1 MTQTKFAKLK
11 NPWTGEKPAPR
22 KITMIDPDDLEIC
35 DDPLPQG
42 RAMPEGKYSAKF
54 AALAYG
60 QCLKCPPGAA
70 PKIATALKK
79 WLDVNKKPGS
89 VRSAIRYS
97 DDGTGRVWLL
107 APVPKALKRAA

>member
-1 MTQTKFAKLK
+1 MTKTKFAKNT
-11 NPWTGEKPAPR
+11 NPWTGEKPAKKPMT
-22 KITMIDPDDLEIC
+22 IIDPEALEIC
-35 DDPLPQG
+35 DDPLPTA
-42 RAMPEGKYSAKF
+42 RSAPEGKYSAKF

-89 VRSAIRYS
+89 VRSTLRYA
-97 DDGTGRVWLL
+97 DDGTGRVWLI
-107 APVPKALKRAA
+107 APQQKALKMAA

>member
-1 MTQTKFAKLK
+1 MTKTKFAKRT

-22 KITMIDPDDLEIC
+22 VVTLINPDDLEIC

-42 RAMPEGKYSAKF
+42 RPMPEGKYSAKF

-70 PKIATALKK
+70 PKVATALKK

-97 DDGTGRVWLL
+97 EDGTGRVWLI
-107 APVPKALKRAA
+107 APEPKALKRAA